1 MNRVLG
7 IDEAQVLHY
16 RIDSRTLTGSSVLTL
31 NAIVSFT
38 VTDESG
44 QVFRGQGEAQVR
56 GPVTGDSRQRSLNMI
71 SSSLKNLHGRSLD
84 FSSTTTARQS
94 IASIMSELQSK
105 VAESAARSDGLS
117 GTTFG
122 EPDSGD
128 ETREPNGALP
138 RRSAGALFGIES
150 ALVNLAAQVLDVPEY
165 EFLAGIELEEHSID
179 LYPIVLPVSLMGDEA
194 RGQILEEPAFAD
206 PDAKV
211 WIDFGKRLTRAG
223 TIRWI
228 RGLLRNPDFRDSN
241 QKVYL
246 FRPLKK
252 GLEGQYPEL
261 MDEVESA
268 LTDLFQHRVVVVA
281 DVFSENV
288 NVPASLHHRTTFA
301 IAVRPSAIGG
311 MFPTLDVIRPVL
323 DQGGVDVF
331 LIDNSSGT
339 AVARSSLV
347 QLAKAHPSIKGVVSP
362 SFNGMDLH
370 SEEAL
375 HLTSGFWDSII
386 QNATVKIMNTGEI
399 FRHTLDEVP
408 NYFEEERYLGP
419 VGPKGAKMRLL
430 QKAALLAGFDTSQYS
445 KAAFSIEDR
454 AGRSLA
460 FLSSATPLNSA
471 VAKAI
476 CNHKETTRFIL
487 ARNGVPVPQGR
498 SFPNGAYDSARRY
511 AAQLGYPVVVKPA
524 MGTQGIGV
532 VAGIRNEEELDLA
545 FYNYASSRLSD
556 QGFIVEKHLYGEEY
570 RILVIGD
577 KVVAAVRRE
586 AASVVGD
593 GLHTVAELVIRKN
606 RFRRTN
612 PQLGSSPITYTPDT
626 IHMLEEQDLTM
637 ASVPETNRKVLLS
650 SSSNISQGGDSRELT
665 DLLHPSVIETSIA
678 AVKAVPGLNY
688 CGVDFLLEDPS
699 LPVDQQSAGILE
711 LNAQAA
717 TGTAVYPLIGTPRP
731 VLETVIEQCIKM
743 YDLDVVRPSNPERLS
758 LQLKIRGRVT
768 GVGYRNWFV
777 KWAREFGVVGHI
789 RNVSARSVEVKM
801 SGPTLAVAALSAAA
815 VTGPPTAK
823 PTSVISHH
831 IPELDDTGFVK
842 RAKRVAPSKNVETG
856 PTPTVKV
863 ITRKVARWLRRR

>member
-7 IDEAQVLHY
+7 INEAQMLHY
-16 RIDSRTLTGSSVLTL
+16 RVDSRTLTGNSVLTL
-31 NAIVSFT
+31 NAIISFA
-38 VTDESG
+38 VTDENG
-44 QVFRGQGEAQVR
+44 KIIRGRGEAQMR
-56 GPVTGDSRQRSLNMI
+56 GPATGDSRQRSLNLV
-71 SSSLKNLHGRSLD
+71 SSSLQELHGRSLD
-84 FSSTTTARQS
+84 FSSTTTARES
-94 IASIMSELQSK
+94 IASVMSEIQVVELGT
-105 VAESAARSDGLS
+105 RSDETGAE
-117 GTTFG
+117 G
-122 EPDSGD
+122 ESESSN
-128 ETREPNGALP
+128 ETREVSRTLP

-150 ALVNLAAQVLDVPEY
+150 ALVNLAAQVLGVPES
-165 EFLAGIELEEHSID
+165 EILAGAPTDEHD
-179 LYPIVLPVSLMGDEA
+179 VELYPMVLPVSLTSEEA
-194 RGQILEEPAFAD
+194 RGQILQEPAFAD
-206 PDAKV
+206 PEAMV

-223 TIRWI
+223 TVRWI
-228 RGLLRNPDFRDSN
+228 RGLLRNTDFRESN

-252 GLEGQYPEL
+252 GLEDQYPAL
-261 MDEVESA
+261 MDEVEGA
-268 LTDLFQHRVVVVA
+268 LTQLFHDRVVVVG
-281 DVFSENV
+281 DVFSENFD
-288 NVPASLHHRTTFA
+288 VPSSLYQRKSFA
-301 IAVRPSAIGG
+301 VAVRPTAIGG

-323 DQGGVDVF
+323 DHGGLDVF

-339 AVARSSLV
+339 AVARSLLV

-362 SFNGMDLH
+362 SFNGMDRD
-370 SEEAL
+370 SDEAL
-375 HLTSGFWDSII
+375 ELTSEFWDAII
-386 QNATVKIMNTGEI
+386 QNPTAKIENTGEI
-399 FRHTLDEVP
+399 FRHRLDEVP

-430 QKAALLAGFDTSQYS
+430 QKAALLAGFDTYQYS
-445 KAAFSIEDR
+445 KAAFSIEDQ
-454 AGRSLA
+454 AGNSLA

-593 GLHTVAELVIRKN
+593 GLHTVAELIIRKN

-626 IHMLEEQDLTM
+626 VHMLEEQDLTM
-637 ASVPETNRKVLLS
+637 ASVPEANRKVLLS

-665 DLLHPSVIETSIA
+665 DLLHPSVIEVSIA

-699 LPVDQQSAGILE
+699 QPVDQQSAGILE

-731 VLETVIEQCIKM
+731 VLETVIDQCVKM
-743 YDLDVVRPSNPERLS
+743 YDLDVAPPPNPEKLS

-789 RNVSARSVEVKM
+789 TNVSRRAVEVKM
-801 SGPTLAVAALSAAA
+801 SGPALAVAALSAAA
-815 VTGPPTAK
+815 VTGPPKAK

-831 IPELDDTGFVK
+831 IPELDDVDFVK
-842 RAKRVAPSKNVETG
+842 LAKRVAPAQDEKSGT
-856 PTPTVKV
+856 TPTVKV